1 MVVDDPMTCMQ
12 SCRGGMSL
20 SSAESSVEAAAHDAE
35 AATKLQLLIRFVYDK
50 LERRRYLIMQ
60 PTAVR

>member
-1 MVVDDPMTCMQ
+1 
-12 SCRGGMSL
+12 MSL